1 MLIHTV
7 LLSFFVIG
15 APPSGI
21 ILEAPFNNVW
31 EGAVIHPITIVSW
44 ETSFAFSSTYAKDTC
59 ISVSDGRRAPDV
71 KKTQE
76 KV

>member
-1 MLIHTV
+1 MSV
-7 LLSFFVIG
+7 LLSFFMIG

-31 EGAVIHPITIVSW
+31 EGAVKHPITIVSW
-44 ETSFAFSSTYAKDTC
+44 ETSFVFSSTYAKDTC
-59 ISVSDGRRAPDV
+59 ISVSDSRRAPDA
-71 KKTQE
+71 KKTHE